1 MTSVSFARDL
11 RQRAT
16 LAEQKLWPV
25 LRGRRL
31 GGFKF
36 RLQVA
41 IDRFIADFACFNA
54 RLIVEL
60 DGAAHDDQALRD
72 LERTGA
78 LEGLGWQV
86 LRFDNE
92 AVISDIDGVAD
103 AILAELRLAR
113 P

>member
-1 MTSVSFARDL
+1 MTSISFARDL

-16 LAEQKLWPV
+16 RAEQNLWPV

-36 RLQVA
+36 RRQVA
-41 IDRFIADFACFNA
+41 IDRFIADFVCFDA
-54 RLIVEL
+54 RLVIEL
-60 DGAAHDDQALRD
+60 DGAVHEHQALRD
-72 LERTGA
+72 LERTGV

-86 LRFDNE
+86 LRFDND
-92 AVISDIDGVAD
+92 AVLNDIDRVAES
-103 AILAELRLAR
+103 ILAELLLAR

>member
-1 MTSVSFARDL
+1 MTSIHFARDL

-16 LAEQKLWPV
+16 LAEQKLWPI

-36 RLQVA
+36 RRQVA
-41 IDRFIADFACFNA
+41 IDRFIADFACFDA
-54 RLIVEL
+54 RLVIEL
-60 DGAAHDDQALRD
+60 DGAAHEDQALRD
-72 LERTGA
+72 LERTGV
-78 LEGLGWQV
+78 LEELGWQV
-86 LRFDNE
+86 LRFGNE
-92 AVISDIDGVAD
+92 SVINDIDGVAE